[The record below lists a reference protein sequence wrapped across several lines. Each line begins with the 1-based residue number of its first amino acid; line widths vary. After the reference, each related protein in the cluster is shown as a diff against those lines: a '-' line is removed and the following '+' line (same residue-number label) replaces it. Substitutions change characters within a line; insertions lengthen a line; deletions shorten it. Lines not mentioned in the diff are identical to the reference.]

1 MNKENI
7 IASKSD
13 PLSYATILMDRNN
26 FRKSGTRS
34 GSEFNYF
41 DTPRQTY
48 FKILFYFCNGDADG
62 NINNNTGL
70 LAPSWI
76 NTNNQE
82 YYNYNSAWGYLK
94 MNAED
99 DRADKLEKFITLLSN
114 ISSDAPWTFTSISGL
129 DQALERQVA
138 GQNKEFKVDEER
150 KKITIKCLPDSFD
163 ERIGTLLDLYR
174 EIVWDWE
181 SKREMVPA
189 NLRKF
194 DMAIF
199 LFSDPIKNIH
209 TPKEGEEAHLNS
221 STNYLTSS
229 KYIEFHNCEFEYNS
243 SKSPYGEMNNAEGNQ
258 LEYTIDIN
266 YDDAYE
272 CRWNEFIME
281 QIGDTIVQDIANATD
296 QEQTLKS
303 RVDMY
308 KLNGFLANAT
318 NELIGTGKSYLENKL
333 KSAYLGNLYTASIP
347 RLIDQVKGAV
357 KGQVVSTVSAIDDY
371 VEHMQR
377 RDNKSINKD
386 KLFETPA
393 PKTINQNLGN
403 LFKGNSMAKNI

>member
-76 NTNNQE
+76 NNNQE

-357 KGQVVSTVSAIDDY
+357 KGQVISTVSAIDDY
-371 VEHMQR
+371 MEHMQR
-377 RDNKSINKD
+377 RDNKTINKD